1 MGCQPAEGG
10 GGPATGQAKTAYP
23 GPLPDH
29 EMKTESSE
37 SSEFPPCPLC
47 GAGEASAFAEG
58 EGRAYLHCP
67 ACRLIFV
74 PEKYWPS
81 PEEERAR
88 YDRHQN
94 APDDPGYVSFLE
106 KIAAPLA
113 RRLPPGARGL
123 DFGSG
128 PAPVLCGLLAE
139 RGFETRPYD
148 PFYFPEPPGPPYD
161 FIVSTETFEH
171 FRRPREEV
179 GRLRGLLKKGGLLGV
194 MTWLWTEENFVEN
207 WHYRRDFTHLCFYR
221 RETFEWIAEA
231 MGFEILW
238 SDGERALILR
248 RL

>member
-1 MGCQPAEGG
+1 MDNGG
-10 GGPATGQAKTAYP
+10 SDKT
-23 GPLPDH
+23 
-29 EMKTESSE
+29 
-37 SSEFPPCPLC
+37 PPCPLC
-47 GAGEASAFAEG
+47 GGGEARAFAEG

-67 ACRLIFV
+67 GCRLIFV

-81 PEEERAR
+81 PDEEKAR
-88 YDRHQN
+88 YDQHQN
-94 APDDPGYVSFLE
+94 APGDAGYVAFLE

-113 RRLPPGARGL
+113 ERLPPGARGL
-123 DFGSG
+123 DYGCG

-148 PFYFPEPPGPPYD
+148 PFYFPGSPGPAGPPGPPEGPYD

-171 FRRPREEV
+171 FRRPREEME
-179 GRLRGLLKKGGLLGV
+179 RLRGLLRPGGLLGV
-194 MTWLWTEENFVEN
+194 MTWLWTDENFVEN

-221 RETFEWIAEA
+221 RETFEWIAGA
-231 MGFEILW
+231 MGLEIPW